1 MSLVEQHSCL
11 QPCLIMDEVDGM
23 SAGDRGGIA
32 DLIKTINKTK
42 VPIIAICNDKYSPK
56 LRSLRN
62 HCLEL
67 DFRKPTVQQ
76 IQKRL
81 MKICS
86 VEGLKMND
94 ATMAAL
100 IQSANGGDIRLLL
113 GQLQMIRRR
122 TDHVAY
128 DDVAGTSMSSKDIEM
143 SPFEAAAKLLDMA
156 TSTSL
161 SLGDQIDLVFHDA
174 DLVPLLV
181 QENYLNHRPK
191 IALNDEQRMAVVAK
205 AANEFSA
212 GDLVSRSVRQ
222 FQNWTLMP
230 FACALGTVAP
240 ATYARGPRE
249 TFGLYP
255 GEQNFPRFSAWLGQN
270 SSYGKQKRILGEV
283 HTNFIS
289 SGAFVVD
296 RLALRLEYFHV
307 LRKALTQPLLAY
319 GKSGISSL
327 ISFMNEYCM
336 RREDLDSIMEITK
349 FKTKAAWGED
359 SYKAIEASVKSA
371 FTRAYNQRNKKQ
383 KNHLGLKSSKGT
395 RQANQD
401 VESDPYELMEGS
413 GFATE
418 NEEEEVK
425 VFAPPDARDLK
436 RKFSDIQ
443 GSHGIEVSVVE
454 KIAPKK
460 GKKGRK

>member
-1 MSLVEQHSCL
+1 
-11 QPCLIMDEVDGM
+11 MDEVDGM

-32 DLIKTINKTK
+32 DLIKTIDKTK

-81 MKICS
+81 KKICS
-86 VEGLKMND
+86 VEGLRMND
-94 ATMAAL
+94 ATMGAL

-122 TDHVAY
+122 TNHIAY
-128 DDVAGTSMSSKDIEM
+128 DDVGGTSKNSKDIEM
-143 SPFEAAAKLLDMA
+143 SPFEAAAKLLDMT
-156 TSTSL
+156 TSASL
-161 SLGDQIDLVFHDA
+161 TLADQIDLVFHDP

-181 QENYLNHRPK
+181 QENYVNHRPK
-191 IALNDEQRMAVVAK
+191 IALNDEQRMAIIAK

-212 GDLVSRSVRQ
+212 GDLVTRSVRQ

-230 FACALGTVAP
+230 FACALGTIAP

-270 SSYGKQKRILGEV
+270 SSYGKQKRVLGEV
-283 HTNFIS
+283 HTDFIS
-289 SGAFVVD
+289 SGAFVAD

-307 LRKALTQPLLAY
+307 LRKALTQPLLAQ

-336 RREDLDSIMEITK
+336 RREDLDSIIEITK

-359 SYKAIEASVKSA
+359 PYKAIGTSVKSA
-371 FTRAYNQRNKKQ
+371 FTRAFNQQVHKE
-383 KNHLGLKSSKGT
+383 KNRLGAKSSKDRRKT
-395 RQANQD
+395 NP
-401 VESDPYELMEGS
+401 EFETDPDEVMEGS
-413 GFATE
+413 GFVPE
-418 NEEEEVK
+418 DDGLEEEEK
-425 VFAPPDARDLK
+425 VSVPLDTRDLK

-443 GSHGIEVSVVE
+443 ERHGVEVNVIE
-454 KIAPKK
+454 KNAIKK
-460 GKKGRK
+460 GKKSSKKSKK

>member
-1 MSLVEQHSCL
+1 
-11 QPCLIMDEVDGM
+11 MDEVDGM

-32 DLIKTINKTK
+32 DLIKTIDKTK

-81 MKICS
+81 KKICS
-86 VEGLKMND
+86 VEGLRMND
-94 ATMAAL
+94 ATMGAL

-122 TDHVAY
+122 TNHIAY
-128 DDVAGTSMSSKDIEM
+128 DDVGGTSKNSKDIEM
-143 SPFEAAAKLLDMA
+143 SPFEAAAKLLDMT
-156 TSTSL
+156 TSASL
-161 SLGDQIDLVFHDA
+161 TLADQIDLVFHDP

-181 QENYLNHRPK
+181 QENYVNHRPK
-191 IALNDEQRMAVVAK
+191 IALNDEQRMAIIAK

-212 GDLVSRSVRQ
+212 GDLVTRSVRQ

-230 FACALGTVAP
+230 FACALGTIAP

-270 SSYGKQKRILGEV
+270 SSYGKQKRVLGEV
-283 HTNFIS
+283 HTDFIS
-289 SGAFVVD
+289 SGAFVAD

-307 LRKALTQPLLAY
+307 LRKALTQPLLAQ

-336 RREDLDSIMEITK
+336 RREDLDSIIEITK

-359 SYKAIEASVKSA
+359 PYKAIETSVKSA
-371 FTRAYNQRNKKQ
+371 FTRAFNQQVHKE
-383 KNHLGLKSSKGT
+383 KNRLGAKSSKDRRKT
-395 RQANQD
+395 NP
-401 VESDPYELMEGS
+401 ELETDPDEVMEGS
-413 GFATE
+413 AFVPEDDGL
-418 NEEEEVK
+418 EEEEK
-425 VFAPPDARDLK
+425 VSVPLDTRDLK

-443 GSHGIEVSVVE
+443 ERHGVEVNVIE
-454 KIAPKK
+454 KNAIQK
-460 GKKGRK
+460 GKKSSKKSKK